1 MSTKATAARIYEY
14 GEPDVFRFETMDVPD
29 SVGHL
34 RQILVALNLFPLN
47 QPGATSAVAAN
58 GLEEKENLTH
68 GPIKSLTRGP
78 QKSLGDWPRRMSPAP
93 ERTSA
98 SSTATAWHPLSRGA
112 PA

>member
-14 GEPDVFRFETMDVPD
+14 GEPDVLRFVDVPD
-29 SVGHL
+29 PVGHL

-47 QPGATSAVAAN
+47 QPEVTIADA
-58 GLEEKENLTH
+58 
-68 GPIKSLTRGP
+68 
-78 QKSLGDWPRRMSPAP
+78 AP
-93 ERTSA
+93 ESTSA